1 MTDNEVRVWA
11 QDSMSRIFPHQTAP
25 RHGGRHIVL
34 RAARNEI
41 EDFQVGVCGP
51 PRRLD
56 ALRATASPL
65 KGPTGAV
72 IPPEQIDILFADYVP
87 VHWHSPDC
95 APDDLE
101 GRAPGFYPDPLLPEL
116 WRGVNRVQFPGTV
129 SLWVRLRIPAE
140 AAAATYRG
148 EIEIAW
154 EGGGDTVT
162 VELHVW
168 PFALPR
174 KSHLLMTNWFLPGP
188 ILQFHRL
195 QPMTEEFWQ
204 VIELY
209 ARNLA
214 DHRQNVILTPFTALS
229 GNGELQDGRIRA
241 QLVDVC
247 QTGPDAYAFEF
258 STFDRWVECFFRHGF
273 EWIEGGHLAG
283 ASEHPVLPMVRQ
295 SGRDQAQRLPFTSTR
310 EPEYR
315 TYLGQFLRALR
326 AHLTD
331 RGWLDRFMLH
341 LSDEPHGDQ
350 FEAYTG
356 LSKFVKSIVPE
367 IPLIDAMGAPEYAPY
382 ADHPVPIEHRYE
394 EFVQA
399 SGKPQEQVWFYYCC
413 APTGPWPNRFLDY
426 PLIRVRIFTWV
437 AFRYGI
443 PGFLHWGLNHWG
455 WHRPFYREEVYNP
468 YDNTT
473 GGTLQAGDSYVLY
486 PPRMPS
492 QSHAPVD
499 SIRWEIIR
507 KAMEDYEYLY
517 LLRER
522 VAAGSGAAADLER
535 GAALLRELE
544 EEVVPDMADYTRDAR
559 YLASFRRRVGD
570 AIARMTP

>member
-1 MTDNEVRVWA
+1 MAASEVRIWA
-11 QDSMSRIFPHQTAP
+11 QDSMTRIFPQQTAP
-25 RHGGRHIVL
+25 RHGGRHVL
-34 RAARNEI
+34 LQAARNEI
-41 EDFQVGVCGP
+41 EDFQIGVCGP
-51 PRRLD
+51 PRQLNEV
-56 ALRATASPL
+56 RATASPL
-65 KGPTGAV
+65 TAEGGAV
-72 IPPEQIDILFADYVP
+72 IDAGQLDMLYADYVP

-101 GRAPGFYPDPLLPEL
+101 GSAPGFYPDPLLPEL
-116 WRGVNRVQFPGTV
+116 WRGVGRVQFPGTISV
-129 SLWVRLRIPAE
+129 WVRVRVPETAVPG
-140 AAAATYRG
+140 TYRG
-148 EIEIAW
+148 EVEVCW
-154 EGGGDTVT
+154 NGGRDSVA
-162 VELHVW
+162 VELQVW
-168 PFALPR
+168 PFVLPR
-174 KSHLLMTNWFLPGP
+174 RSHLRMTNWFLPGP

-195 QPMTEEFWQ
+195 QPMTEQFWQ
-204 VIELY
+204 VIDLY

-214 DHRQNVILTPFTALS
+214 DHRQNVILTPFTSLS
-229 GNGELQDGRIRA
+229 GSGELRDGRIQA
-241 QLVDVC
+241 QLVDIC
-247 QTGPDAYAFEF
+247 QTAAGEYAFDF
-258 STFDRWVECFFRHGF
+258 AAFDRWVECFFQHGF
-273 EWIEGGHLAG
+273 ELIEGGHLAG
-283 ASEHPVLPMVRQ
+283 GSERPALPMVRRPGQ
-295 SGRDQAQRLPFTSTR
+295 ERAERLPFTSTR

-315 TYLGQFLRALR
+315 AYLEQFLKALR
-326 AHLTD
+326 RHLAK
-331 RGWLDRFMLH
+331 RGWLERFVLH

-356 LSKFVKSIVPE
+356 LSGFVKGIAPE

-399 SGKPQEQVWFYYCC
+399 SGKPREQVWFYYCC

-426 PLIRVRIFTWV
+426 PLIRVRIFTWA

-455 WHRPFYREEVYNP
+455 WHPPFYREEVYNP

-473 GGTLQAGDSYVLY
+473 GGSLQAGDSYVLY

-492 QSHAPVD
+492 QSHEPVN
-499 SIRWEIIR
+499 SIRWEIVR

-522 VAAGSGAAADLER
+522 VAAGKGNSLDVER

-544 EEVVPDMADYTRDAR
+544 EEVVPTMAEHTRDAR
-559 YLASFRRRVGD
+559 YLANFRRRVGE
-570 AIARMTP
+570 AIARL